1 MNKRVVTF
9 GEVLLRLSGQQHQ
22 RLEQAAVFD
31 VVYGGSEANVSI
43 ALSQWLNSTTHVT
56 VLPENELGQAAL
68 QTLRKFGVDAQAIQL
83 KPGRIGIYFLENGAS
98 VRASKVIYDR
108 YDSAFARLEPTSIDW
123 ELILKNADWFHW
135 SGITPAISASAA
147 AACLDAVKTAK
158 KMGIKI
164 SGDINYRRVL
174 WQYGKSPRDIMP
186 ELIHHCDVIVGGKTD
201 FENCLGIVPQGN
213 EDPFVST
220 CKQVCEKFPAVKWIA
235 NTVRETIDASAN
247 TLTGI
252 VYEGGAVHTS
262 QTYTLHHIVDRIGS
276 GDAFMAGLIHQLLR
290 KASVSETIEFAT
302 AAAAFKHTIPGD
314 ALLATMDEV
323 NQLVQGIN
331 IGKLL
336 R

>member
-1 MNKRVVTF
+1 MNKRVITF
-9 GEVLLRLSGQQHQ
+9 GEVLLRLSGQHHQ
-22 RLEQAAVFD
+22 RLEQATIFD

-43 ALSQWLNSTTHVT
+43 ALSQWSNSASHVT
-56 VLPENELGQAAL
+56 VLPDNELGQAAL

-108 YDSAFARLEPTSIDW
+108 YDSAFAHVEPKSIDW
-123 ELILKNADWFHW
+123 ESILKNADWFHW

-158 KMGIKI
+158 KMGIRI

-186 ELIHHCDVIVGGKTD
+186 ELISHCDVIVGGKTD
-201 FENCLGIVPQGN
+201 FENCLGIIPQGN

-220 CKQVCEKFPAVKWIA
+220 CKQVCEKFPTAKLIA
-235 NTVRETIDASAN
+235 NTVRDTIDASAN

-252 VYEGGAVHTS
+252 VYEGNVLHTS
-262 QTYTLHHIVDRIGS
+262 QTYKLDHIVDRIGS

-290 KASVSETIEFAT
+290 KASISQTIEFAT

-314 ALLATMDEV
+314 ALLATMDEI

>member
-1 MNKRVVTF
+1 MNKRIITF
-9 GEVLLRLSGQQHQ
+9 GEVLLRLSGQHHQ
-22 RLEQAAVFD
+22 RLEQAALFD

-43 ALSQWLNSTTHVT
+43 ALSQWSNSTAHVT
-56 VLPENELGQAAL
+56 VLPDNELGQAAL
-68 QTLRKFGVDAQAIQL
+68 QTLRKFGVDAQAIQV

-108 YDSAFARLEPTSIDW
+108 YDSAFAHVEPKSIDW
-123 ELILKNADWFHW
+123 ESIFKNADWFHW
-135 SGITPAISASAA
+135 SGITPAISGLAA
-147 AACLDAVKTAK
+147 AACLDAVKTAR
-158 KMGIKI
+158 KMGISI

-174 WQYGKSPRDIMP
+174 WQYGKSPRQIMP
-186 ELIHHCDVIVGGKTD
+186 ELIQHCDVLVGGKTD
-201 FENCLGIVPQGN
+201 FENCLGIVPKGS
-213 EDPFVST
+213 EEAFASV
-220 CKQVCEKFPAVKWIA
+220 CRQVVASFPSVKVIA

-252 VYEGGAVHTS
+252 AFEGGALHTS
-262 QTYTLHHIVDRIGS
+262 QTYTLNHIVDRIGS

-290 KASVSETIEFAT
+290 KASISQTIEFAT
-302 AAAAFKHTIPGD
+302 AAAVFKHTIPGD
-314 ALLATMDEV
+314 ALIATMEEI